1 MTEQHRFEQYDALI
15 FDMDGT
21 LVDSMPLHLDAWEQT
36 VILETYSLFEGG
48 AASLPRPNYEQAIVS
63 ELTMR
68 SVSRGIAASAKSG
81 IQQVIVFGGCK

>member
-1 MTEQHRFEQYDALI
+1 MGRLHTMSDDNI
-15 FDMDGT
+15 
-21 LVDSMPLHLDAWEQT
+21 PLHLHLRQLDDVELLDAWEQT

>member
-1 MTEQHRFEQYDALI
+1 MGRLHTMSDDNI
-15 FDMDGT
+15 
-21 LVDSMPLHLDAWEQT
+21 PLHLHLRQLDDVELLDAWEQT

-68 SVSRGIAASAKSG
+68 SVSRGIAAGAKSG

>member
-1 MTEQHRFEQYDALI
+1 MGRLHTMSDDNI
-15 FDMDGT
+15 
-21 LVDSMPLHLDAWEQT
+21 PLHLHLRQLDDVELLDAWEQT

-68 SVSRGIAASAKSG
+68 SVSLGIAAGAKSG